1 MIKKVESD
9 ATDLI
14 IYTDGVS
21 RGNPG
26 DAGIGVIIKDAG
38 GKVIDEI
45 GRYIGIATNNIAEYS
60 ALVAALKYAVRHKAG
75 SMKIFS
81 DSELMVKQ
89 MNGEYRVK
97 DGDIAILF
105 KEAQTLIERVK
116 GQGSR
121 VVITHI
127 LREENREADKLAN
140 RAVNLHFGMK
150 K

>member
-1 MIKKVESD
+1 MESD
-9 ATDLI
+9 AADLI

-26 DAGIGVIIKDAG
+26 DAGIGVILKDSS
-38 GKVIDEI
+38 GKVVDEI

-60 ALVAALKYAVRHKAG
+60 ALVAALKSALRHKAG
-75 SMKIFS
+75 CIKIFS

-97 DGDIAILF
+97 NGDIAILF
-105 KEAQTLIERVK
+105 KEAQTFLKRVK

-127 LREENREADKLAN
+127 PREENKEADKLAN
-140 RAVNLHFGMK
+140 RAVNLHFGMEK
-150 K
+150 

>member
-1 MIKKVESD
+1 MKIKYIASQG
-9 ATDLI
+9 TDLI

-26 DAGIGVIIKDAG
+26 DAGIGVILKDSS

-60 ALVAALKYAVRHKAG
+60 ALVAALKSAVKHKAR
-75 SMKIFS
+75 SIEIFS

-97 DGDIAILF
+97 DGDIAVLF
-105 KEAQTLIERVK
+105 KEAQTFLKKVK

-121 VVITHI
+121 VVFTHI
-127 LREENREADKLAN
+127 PREENKEADKLAN
-140 RAVNLHFGMK
+140 KAVNLHFGM
-150 K
+150 